1 MKNLLV
7 KKWKNIFIAI
17 GVAIIALVLY
27 NKISW
32 QPNIVNSYIES
43 DINIKSDVIDG
54 IKGTTEN
61 VTGKIEDAANNQ
73 ENNTG
78 VEIKEAGSPVT
89 KWVVAI
95 VVAFI
100 VLLVLDLIMQ
110 GGSGKSDKK
119 K

>member
-54 IKGTTEN
+54 IKGTTALN
-61 VTGKIEDAANNQ
+61 KSTKVITGQKRIIFFFKKLILIYPFCLFWAVYAL
-73 ENNTG
+73 
-78 VEIKEAGSPVT
+78 KLKKSP
-89 KWVVAI
+89 I
-95 VVAFI
+95 
-100 VLLVLDLIMQ
+100 
-110 GGSGKSDKK
+110 
-119 K
+119 